1 MVSSLG
7 CNLVGLNIMTQGI
20 DTAPDEAAAAEA
32 AAALRWLIELGA
44 DEAIEEAPLNRFIAA
59 AEPTAGRAV
68 PAQPARPLAL
78 QSGGEMVESA
88 VSAARA
94 AATLAELEA
103 AVRAFDGCALKKT
116 AMSTVFADGNPLSG
130 LMFIGEAPGADE
142 DRQGKP
148 FVGVS
153 GQLLNRMLAAIGR
166 DRQTAYITNVLF
178 WRPPGNRKPTPQETL
193 ACQPFVRRH
202 IALVKPK
209 LLVFLGGSAASVLL
223 NTNKGITRLRGHWLE
238 YEDGE
243 HGVQVPVMPTY
254 HPAYLL
260 RQPALKGDAWRD
272 FLAIAARLRELS
284 S

>member
-7 CNLVGLNIMTQGI
+7 RNLVGLNIMTHGI
-20 DTAPDEAAAAEA
+20 DTAPDEGAAAEA
-32 AAALRWLIELGA
+32 AAALRWLVELGA

-59 AEPTAGRAV
+59 AEPAAMRAAALPV
-68 PAQPARPLAL
+68 RPHIL
-78 QSGGEMVESA
+78 QSGGEGIESA
-88 VSAARA
+88 EIAARA
-94 AATLAELEA
+94 AASLAELEA

-116 AMSTVFADGNPLSG
+116 AMTTVFADGNPLSG

-153 GQLLNRMLAAIGR
+153 GQLLDRMLVAIGR
-166 DRQTAYITNVLF
+166 NRETAYITNVLF

-209 LLVFLGGSAASVLL
+209 LMVFLGGSAASVLL
-223 NTNKGITRLRGHWLE
+223 NTNKGITRLRGHWLD
-238 YEDGE
+238 YEDRENGI
-243 HGVQVPVMPTY
+243 HVPVMPTY

-260 RQPALKGDAWRD
+260 RQPALKSDAWRD